1 MCCLTNADQLRHYI
15 LQLLAKEYGNNRRRC
30 LVCSQSVV
38 VARICCGLTEQICM
52 LIYRFQDT
60 GQYQQELYVLVR
72 CLARIQQVDAIV
84 RGQRPVVVLTGT
96 IYTCER
102 FLMQQTFHTVL
113 ACYSL

>member
-1 MCCLTNADQLRHYI
+1 MIAGGASFAPSLWSLPDI
-15 LQLLAKEYGNNRRRC
+15 G
-30 LVCSQSVV
+30 
-38 VARICCGLTEQICM
+38 CGLTEQICM

-96 IYTCER
+96 IDTCER
-102 FLMQQTFHTVL
+102 FLMQQTFQTVL
-113 ACYSL
+113 CMLLSLRSA